1 LPTNTNIILLVQDPN
16 TKAGA
21 QIGQELGQDGGVQVA
36 ALLEKA
42 LHQRDVARA
51 MKEDKKDK
59 ANKVRVWYSGYIFTI
74 L

>member
-1 LPTNTNIILLVQDPN
+1 MQDPN

-21 QIGQELGQDGGVQVA
+21 QISRELGQDGGVQVA

-51 MKEDKKDK
+51 TKEEKKDK
-59 ANKVRVWYSGYIFTI
+59 ASKVRVWYSR
-74 L
+74 